1 MRKLQVGLLILL
13 AIPTIL
19 FTAKKTVNAQYG
31 CEYGQYGGCLPSQ
44 SILIDKMVGRSY
56 IDKGGTV
63 TYEYVDNLSASDP
76 RFAPG
81 DIVMFQLRVKNTS
94 NTALTNVTV
103 KDYIP
108 AYLIPLEGPG
118 TYDSTNRTITFNAG
132 DFDPDQEKV
141 YYIKMQILPQNDLP
155 ADKGLFC
162 EINKAVAYN
171 DNVSDEDTAQFC
183 IEKQVNGVV
192 TTPSAGPDAGLAII
206 GINIL
211 GGAIG
216 LWLKKRTI

>member
-1 MRKLQVGLLILL
+1 MRKLQVGFLILL

-19 FTAKKTVNAQYG
+19 FTTKKTVNAQYG

-56 IDKGGTV
+56 INKGGIV
-63 TYEYVDNLSASDP
+63 TYEYVDNMSAGDP
-76 RFAPG
+76 RFTPG
-81 DIVMFQLRVKNTS
+81 AIVMFQLRVKNTS
-94 NTALTNVTV
+94 NTTLTNVTV
-103 KDYIP
+103 KDYVP
-108 AYLIPLEGPG
+108 SYLVPIEGPG
-118 TYDSTNRTITFNAG
+118 AYDTSTRIITFNAG
-132 DFDPDQEKV
+132 DFNPDQEKV
-141 YYIKMQILPQNDLP
+141 YFIKMQILPQNQLP

-183 IEKQVNGVV
+183 IEKQVTGVV
-192 TTPSAGPDAGLAII
+192 TTPSAGPDLAIAI
-206 GINIL
+206 VGINIL

-216 LWLKKRTI
+216 LWLKKRTV